1 MTKGS
6 SKPASTALRGL
17 PMAAGA
23 RALHGSSAEQRLR
36 WVPLR
41 LALFGMTMFAV
52 GTVLLVIWAD
62 ALSHP
67 NSYDSFH
74 ALGLTHI
81 FALGFV
87 TSMVMAVLYQFIPAS
102 FHANVRGLRR
112 AQVMS
117 ATYAV
122 AVILFSVSLSTGA
135 VVIAAVAG
143 PLLAVAVGLFLSQ
156 MADVLIRARRRTP
169 EGGFHITAFLS
180 LTAVIVLGSLL
191 ATALPN
197 EWIGDPRRWLAAKI
211 VLAVAGWLG
220 MILVGVSYHTV
231 RGLNGS
237 SVRPRLVI
245 PTLCIAV
252 SGVLCSPVLILIDAP
267 PALRASAMALLLVAS
282 CLFAADVVHL
292 VRHRATNVAAVT
304 WMCHLVAAGLLVV
317 SAGEGVIAM
326 TGGVM
331 WAALAVCGFLL
342 GVAPMA
348 ILGNGNRIIPV
359 LIGNRHDGRGGHPLS
374 AGRLGGFTMPVAMA
388 MLGSSWATLQV
399 GIGEGDVAVIR
410 VGAVLLA
417 GAAACLA
424 TTVAQQALTARR
436 EAGNPRWTLGLD
448 SSGRPEV

>member
-1 MTKGS
+1 MTEGS
-6 SKPASTALRGL
+6 TKPASTALRGM

-23 RALHGSSAEQRLR
+23 GSLYGSGAESRLR

-62 ALSHP
+62 ALSRP
-67 NSYDSFH
+67 DSYGSFH
-74 ALGLTHI
+74 ALGLIHI

-117 ATYAV
+117 ATYAI
-122 AVILFSVSLSTGA
+122 AVILFTVSLSSGA

-191 ATALPN
+191 ATSLPN
-197 EWIGDPRRWLAAKI
+197 AWIGDPRRWLAAKI
-211 VLAVAGWLG
+211 VLAVAGWLA

-237 SVRPRLVI
+237 SARPRLVV

-304 WMCHLVAAGLLVV
+304 WTCHVLSAGLLVV
-317 SAGEGVIAM
+317 SAAEGVIAM
-326 TGGVM
+326 TGGVV
-331 WAALAVCGFLL
+331 WAAMAVCGFLL

-359 LIGNRHDGRGGHPLS
+359 LIGNRYDGRGRHPLS
-374 AGRLGGFTMPVAMA
+374 AGRLGGFTMPAA
-388 MLGSSWATLQV
+388 IAILGLSWASLQV

-410 VGAVLLA
+410 AGALLLA
-417 GAAACLA
+417 ATAACLG
-424 TTVAQQALTARR
+424 TTVVRQALAARR
-436 EAGNPRWTLGLD
+436 EARNPRWTLGSD
-448 SSGRPEV
+448 STRLEV